1 MHVGSGR
8 SPAAVPLPSCY
19 ILYSH
24 HHTHEKHPTSAY
36 LQSPNDA
43 VYVSSFDHQKPQSH
57 HKPERTDVVYS
68 FPLVLRSLF
77 STFQLS
83 TLRRGVLC
91 LNYQVSLQNIFLA
104 LSRLIC
110 QIEVNRAANL
120 VKAFAA
126 GKIITSVETN
136 EDTIVYSGISHAD
149 FVRLELQPHGILSH
163 IYPGQGSYWSDG
175 D

>member
-24 HHTHEKHPTSAY
+24 HHTHEKPPTSAY

-43 VYVSSFDHQKPQSH
+43 VYVSSFDHPKTIYIATTSVLMQSAAIFI
-57 HKPERTDVVYS
+57 
-68 FPLVLRSLF
+68 FPILA
-77 STFQLS
+77 

-91 LNYQVSLQNIFLA
+91 LNYPVSLQNIFFD